1 MRFAM
6 PKKKGGLGRGLDVFF
21 GNDDHPGI
29 LEDDKSAKFIE
40 VPITEIRAAV
50 INPAHRWMKR
60 L

>member
-21 GNDDHPGI
+21 GDDDYPGI
-29 LEDDKSAKFIE
+29 LEDDRSAKFIE
-40 VPITEIRAAV
+40 VPITEVRAVA
-50 INPAHRWMKR
+50 INRARRWMKR

>member
-21 GNDDHPGI
+21 GDDDHPGI
-29 LEDDKSAKFIE
+29 LEDDRSAKFIE
-40 VPITEIRAAV
+40 FPSRKFVPVAINRAR
-50 INPAHRWMKR
+50 RWMKR

>member
-21 GNDDHPGI
+21 GDDDHPGI
-29 LEDDKSAKFIE
+29 LEVPSSLKFPSRKF
-40 VPITEIRAAV
+40 VPVAINRAR
-50 INPAHRWMKR
+50 RWMKR